1 MFEHVLPLFAHALTC
16 FLLQDPC
23 DGCAEMLHLLVD
35 WYLDAR
41 KAIHTEDEVLKLAE
55 KGFHLQEYL
64 LANFPEK
71 DGTCCMI
78 LMFSYAL
85 ANL

>member
-1 MFEHVLPLFAHALTC
+1 
-16 FLLQDPC
+16 
-23 DGCAEMLHLLVD
+23 MLHLLVD

-64 LANFPEK
+64 LANFPEI
-71 DGTCCMI
+71 DGTCCMT
-78 LMFSYAL
+78 LMF
-85 ANL
+85 